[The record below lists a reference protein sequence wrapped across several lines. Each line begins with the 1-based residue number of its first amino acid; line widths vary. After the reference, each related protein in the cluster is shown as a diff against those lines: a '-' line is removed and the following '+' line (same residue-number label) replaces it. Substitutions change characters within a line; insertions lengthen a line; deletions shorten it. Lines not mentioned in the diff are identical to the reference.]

1 MSSKK
6 PWEKNLQVEETPA
19 PKPWEKKLEV
29 EAEPSVTEKPEE
41 KEPETSRLGATAL
54 GAAQGLTFG
63 FADEIEAGLKTV
75 FGDEKY
81 EDLVTKAREKY
92 KKAQEERPLEYT
104 GAEVAAG
111 VGSAF
116 IPVVGQLGGAGMALR
131 AGRAAKQAYAAK
143 KGIDVASKS
152 ARAIEAAAA
161 GAVGGGIGAV
171 GTSEAD
177 VLAKQT
183 PEAAAKLAAD
193 IGTGAAIGGAFGAGA
208 QKVLESET
216 AKKIAGRVKESWVG
230 KKTGEIA
237 DAFLSGGKE
246 NVEQGKLFIGNPEKV
261 KEVEQAFKVGGFE
274 KVEKARKTAKDLL
287 RERGDQSREI
297 KKASNEFQ
305 QTKGKLEQ
313 EISDLKR
320 KEEIV
325 KTETA
330 QETLEK
336 TSAMSQEVDDVKR
349 ALEELSPKIDE
360 AEAKIRKE
368 VQTLSKS
375 LDTQSANAIQSIYDN
390 QLNKIKELGE
400 QRDLFVD
407 NTLSKIAADEVDAQS
422 LQDAVLKMYT
432 SYKDDFNT
440 SIKKVF
446 TKIMRD
452 EPRYMEMM
460 NIIDNPESLPGLKDS
475 VLSSKFS
482 KSDMIKML
490 ENAKKE
496 LYTPSTDTSP
506 TAIARRDAYKILNDT
521 LDQVAPSEYTQFN
534 DQLNKLL
541 TTRDVLEKTPLLKAY
556 TVTKTGQRGG
566 QQAAPEFMA
575 VTSRPDID
583 GLPKQYLDE
592 LQSKGYDI
600 NLLKKQEDV
609 LKENLT
615 KEQLLPLQ
623 ARKTEL
629 TIKSNALT
637 RQINELKRQAALESG
652 EKRIQLL
659 KLVDK
664 KTDELNLF
672 TNKMTERLVK
682 TREELADKYAKQ
694 IGEARDIMAAT
705 QEQARKEA
713 TAYNLLR
720 ESPLSAEEVGRI
732 ATVGLGGKGVPYGVT
747 QMIRPTP
754 MTRIKVYNA
763 INKRFKNPA
772 LTAAIAPRIGQ
783 AFSREEIMSLANM
796 YNVDP
801 NELQQ
806 ELTPA
811 P

>member
-6 PWEKNLQVEETPA
+6 PWEKNLQVEETSA

-63 FADEIEAGLKTV
+63 FADEIEAGLKSV
-75 FGDEKY
+75 FGDEEY
-81 EDLVTKAREKY
+81 EQLVTQARQKY

-116 IPVVGQLGGAGMALR
+116 IPVVGQLGGAGVALR

-143 KGIDVASKS
+143 KGVDVASKG
-152 ARAIEAAAA
+152 ARAIEAAAT
-161 GAVGGGIGAV
+161 GAIGGGIGAV

-177 VLAKQT
+177 VLAKRS

-193 IGTGAAIGGAFGAGA
+193 VATGAALGGALGTGA

-261 KEVEQAFKVGGFE
+261 KEVEEAFKVGGFE
-274 KVEKARKTAKDLL
+274 KVKEARKDVKKLI
-287 RERGDQSREI
+287 REKGKESREI
-297 KKASNEFQ
+297 SKLNNEYK
-305 QTKGKLEQ
+305 QTKSDLAQ

-320 KEEIV
+320 KEGLVQQE
-325 KTETA
+325 EA
-330 QETLEK
+330 QQILKK
-336 TSAMSQEVDDVKR
+336 TSGMQAEYDDVQK
-349 ALEELSPKIDE
+349 ALQELSPKIDQ
-360 AEAKIRKE
+360 AESSVRKE
-368 VQTLSKS
+368 VEKLSKS
-375 LDTQSANAIQSIYDN
+375 LDNQSAEATKNLYEN
-390 QLNKIKELGE
+390 QLNKIKELGD
-400 QRDLFVD
+400 QRDRFVEK
-407 NTLSKIAADEVDAQS
+407 TLSNVAADEADAQR
-422 LQDAVLKMYT
+422 LQDAVLDMY
-432 SYKDDFNT
+432 SIYKDDFET
-440 SIKKVF
+440 AIKPVF

-452 EPRYMEMM
+452 EPRFNQMM
-460 NIIDNPESLPGLKDS
+460 GIIDNPDALANIKDTI
-475 VLSSKFS
+475 VNNKFS
-482 KSDMIKML
+482 KADVIKMV
-490 ENAKKE
+490 ENAKRN
-496 LYTPSTDTSP
+496 LWTADVSTPFGK
-506 TAIARRDAYKILNDT
+506 ARKDAYQILNSKMD
-521 LDQVAPSEYTQFN
+521 DISPDYKKFN
-534 DQLNKLL
+534 REMNKLM
-541 TTRDVLEKTPLLKAY
+541 TTRDVLESSPLMQSRV
-556 TVTKTGQRGG
+556 VTKTGERGG
-566 QQAAPEFMA
+566 ETAMAQPFAAP
-575 VTSRPDID
+575 TRPSIE
-583 GLPKQYLDE
+583 GLPKEYIDE
-592 LQSKGYDI
+592 LQSKGFDV
-600 NLLKKQEDV
+600 NLLKRQEDI
-609 LKENLT
+609 LKEKLT
-615 KEQLLPLQ
+615 TEQLVPLTTL
-623 ARKTEL
+623 KTEL
-629 TIKSNALT
+629 TIKGNALE
-637 RQINELKRQAALESG
+637 RQIRELRRQVQIATG
-652 EKRIQLL
+652 EERR
-659 KLVDK
+659 KLNQVLDK
-664 KTDELNLF
+664 KIDDLNLYRNNM
-672 TNKMTERLVK
+672 TAKLTKM
-682 TREELADKYAKQ
+682 REDLADKYANQ
-694 IGEARDIMAAT
+694 IGEAKDLLEAT
-705 QEQARKEA
+705 QEQAKKEA

-783 AFSREEIMSLANM
+783 AFTREEIMSLANM

-806 ELTPA
+806 ELSA
-811 P
+811 SE